1 MSSSDG
7 SNVKEGWSAW
17 WSFARIPEFP
27 VEAESTAL
35 IVIDMTYQ
43 QAHRDY
49 GLCKRIIEAG
59 LEDDLA
65 YYLERILT
73 A

>member
-1 MSSSDG
+1 
-7 SNVKEGWSAW
+7 
-17 WSFARIPEFP
+17 
-27 VEAESTAL
+27 
-35 IVIDMTYQ
+35 MTYQ

-65 YYLERILT
+65 YYLDRIDNASWCRT
-73 A
+73 S